1 MLNMLTFGMIQLG
14 SSSRVAPRYDC
25 ELDYKRL
32 SAHSANQRQEAQ
44 APQTPQLA
52 LENARCPG
60 DVQGIQEPM
69 ADVWIHHPM
78 SEVLNHILR

>member
-1 MLNMLTFGMIQLG
+1 M
-14 SSSRVAPRYDC
+14 PRYDC

-32 SAHSANQRQEAQ
+32 SAHSANQRQEAPAAPQ
-44 APQTPQLA
+44 APQSPQLA
-52 LENARCPG
+52 LENARCSG

-69 ADVWIHHPM
+69 ADVRIHHPM